1 MYYPQLRGIGLD
13 YNLEKESENER
24 LKLIRGDLF
33 SIPFGDVA
41 DVTYCAYVLAGLSFL
56 ERDERIRK
64 IAEAIFQT
72 SQTLLPQGIAFVDE
86 GIFSAR
92 QCRLDPLIEEI
103 ESSTA
108 TKEEKAFLIS
118 CAQRHLVFNY
128 KNIADYYAHSNK
140 EVQELME
147 KSALVIIDFDKAIE
161 NGYIELS
168 EGIKKLYQE
177 DYGAEEE

>member
-1 MYYPQLRGIGLD
+1 MAQLFD
-13 YNLEKESENER
+13 PNKALE
-24 LKLIRGDLF
+24 
-33 SIPFGDVA
+33 
-41 DVTYCAYVLAGLSFL
+41 
-56 ERDERIRK
+56 
-64 IAEAIFQT
+64 
-72 SQTLLPQGIAFVDE
+72 
-86 GIFSAR
+86 
-92 QCRLDPLIEEI
+92 LIEEI